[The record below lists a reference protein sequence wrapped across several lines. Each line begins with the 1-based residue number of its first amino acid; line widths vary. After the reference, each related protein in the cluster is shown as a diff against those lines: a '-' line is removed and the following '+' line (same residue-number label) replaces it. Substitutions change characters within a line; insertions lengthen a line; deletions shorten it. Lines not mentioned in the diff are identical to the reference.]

1 MITLTDSAQE
11 KISEILIEENTP
23 EAKLR
28 MFVVGGG
35 CSGFQYGFEI
45 TTEKNDDDFEVAA
58 VASSV
63 LVDSVSAQYL
73 EGVVVDFK
81 DDLQGARFTISNP
94 KAVTTCGCGNSF
106 SPF

>member
-1 MITLTDSAQE
+1 MITLTHSAQE
-11 KISEILIEENTP
+11 KISEILIEENVP

-28 MFVVGGG
+28 MCVVGGG

-45 TTEKNDDDFEVAA
+45 TTEQNDDDFEVTALAA
-58 VASSV
+58 SV
-63 LVDSVSAQYL
+63 LVDPISAQYL
-73 EGVVVDFK
+73 EGVIVDFK
-81 DDLQGARFTISNP
+81 NDLQGARFTISNP